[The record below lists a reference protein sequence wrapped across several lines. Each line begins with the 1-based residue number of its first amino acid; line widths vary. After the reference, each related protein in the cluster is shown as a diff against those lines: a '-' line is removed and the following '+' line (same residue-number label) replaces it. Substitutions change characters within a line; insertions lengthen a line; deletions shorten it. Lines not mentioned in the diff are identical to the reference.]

1 MGKKRVIT
9 KSGEDTNKSKQK
21 VSSKKAK
28 ASPKK
33 HLEAGRAYIQVS
45 YNNTKVSIT
54 DSKGELVA
62 WSSAGSLGF
71 RGPKKATAFAASK
84 VVATLM
90 EKVKK
95 IGLKT
100 VEIYVKGIGGGR
112 ETAIRSLVNQGLD
125 VTMIKDITPMPH
137 NGPRPPKARRV

>member
-1 MGKKRVIT
+1 MGKKRFIT

>member
-9 KSGEDTNKSKQK
+9 KSGEDTKIKQK
-21 VSSKKAK
+21 VSSGKTKG
-28 ASPKK
+28 SSKK
-33 HLEAGRAYIQVS
+33 HLEVGRAYIRVS
-45 YNNTKVSIT
+45 YNNTAVSIT
-54 DSKGELVA
+54 DLKGDLVA

-95 IGLKT
+95 VGLKT

-125 VTMIKDITPMPH
+125 VTLIKDITPMPH
-137 NGPRPPKARRV
+137 NGPRPPKVRRV

>member
-9 KSGEDTNKSKQK
+9 KSGEDTNKINQK
-21 VSSKKAK
+21 VSSKKSK
-28 ASPKK
+28 GSSKK
-33 HLEAGRAYIQVS
+33 HLETGRAYIQVS
-45 YNNTKVSIT
+45 YNNTTVSIT
-54 DSKGELVA
+54 DLKGDLVA

-84 VVATLM
+84 VVAALM

-95 IGLKT
+95 VGLKT

-125 VTMIKDITPMPH
+125 VTLIKDVTPMPH
-137 NGPRPPKARRV
+137 NGPRPPKVRRV

>member
-95 IGLKT
+95 VGLKT

>member
-9 KSGEDTNKSKQK
+9 KSGEDTKTKQK
-21 VSSKKAK
+21 ASSGKAK
-28 ASPKK
+28 GSSKK
-33 HLEAGRAYIQVS
+33 HLEVGRAYIQVS
-45 YNNTKVSIT
+45 YNNTTVSIT
-54 DSKGELVA
+54 DLKGDLVA

-95 IGLKT
+95 VGLKT

-125 VTMIKDITPMPH
+125 VTLIKDITPMPH
-137 NGPRPPKARRV
+137 NGPRPPKVRRV

>member
-1 MGKKRVIT
+1 
-9 KSGEDTNKSKQK
+9 
-21 VSSKKAK
+21 
-28 ASPKK
+28 
-33 HLEAGRAYIQVS
+33 
-45 YNNTKVSIT
+45 
-54 DSKGELVA
+54 
-62 WSSAGSLGF
+62 
-71 RGPKKATAFAASK
+71 
-84 VVATLM
+84 M

-95 IGLKT
+95 VGLKT

>member
-9 KSGEDTNKSKQK
+9 KSSEDTNKNKQK
-21 VSSKKAK
+21 ASSKKAK

-95 IGLKT
+95 VGLKT

>member
-9 KSGEDTNKSKQK
+9 KSGEDTKTKQK
-21 VSSKKAK
+21 ASSGKAK
-28 ASPKK
+28 GSSKK
-33 HLEAGRAYIQVS
+33 HLEVGRAYILVS
-45 YNNTKVSIT
+45 YNNTTVSIT
-54 DSKGELVA
+54 DLKGELVA

-95 IGLKT
+95 VGLKT

-125 VTMIKDITPMPH
+125 VILIKDITPMPH
-137 NGPRPPKARRV
+137 NGPRPPKVRRV

>member
-9 KSGEDTNKSKQK
+9 KSGEDTNKIKQK
-21 VSSKKAK
+21 VSTSKAK
-28 ASPKK
+28 GSSKK
-33 HLEAGRAYIQVS
+33 HLEVGRAYIQVS
-45 YNNTKVSIT
+45 YNNTTVSIT
-54 DSKGELVA
+54 DLKGDLVA

-84 VVATLM
+84 VVATLI

-95 IGLKT
+95 VGLKT
-100 VEIYVKGIGGGR
+100 IEIYVKGIGGGR

-125 VTMIKDITPMPH
+125 VTLIKDITPMPH
-137 NGPRPPKARRV
+137 NGPRPPKVRRV

>member
-9 KSGEDTNKSKQK
+9 KSSEDTNKNKQK

-54 DSKGELVA
+54 DSNGDLVA

-95 IGLKT
+95 VGLKT

>member
-9 KSGEDTNKSKQK
+9 KSGEDTKNKQK
-21 VSSKKAK
+21 GSSGKAKGSSKKN
-28 ASPKK
+28 
-33 HLEAGRAYIQVS
+33 LEVGRAYIQVS
-45 YNNTKVSIT
+45 YNNTTVSIT
-54 DSKGELVA
+54 DLKGDLIA

-84 VVATLM
+84 VVGNLM

-95 IGLKT
+95 VGLKT

-125 VTMIKDITPMPH
+125 VTLIKDITPMPH
-137 NGPRPPKARRV
+137 NGPRPPKVRRV

>member
-1 MGKKRVIT
+1 MGRKRVIT

>member
-9 KSGEDTNKSKQK
+9 KSSEDTNKNKQK
-21 VSSKKAK
+21 VSSKKSK

-33 HLEAGRAYIQVS
+33 HLEVGRAYIQVS

-54 DSKGELVA
+54 DSNGDLVA

-95 IGLKT
+95 VGLKT

>member
-9 KSGEDTNKSKQK
+9 KSGEDTKTKQK
-21 VSSKKAK
+21 ASSGKAK
-28 ASPKK
+28 GSSKK
-33 HLEAGRAYIQVS
+33 HLEVGRAYIQVS
-45 YNNTKVSIT
+45 YNNTTVSIT
-54 DSKGELVA
+54 DLKGDLVA

-84 VVATLM
+84 VVATLI

-95 IGLKT
+95 VGLKT
-100 VEIYVKGIGGGR
+100 IEIYVKGIGGGR

-125 VTMIKDITPMPH
+125 VTLIKDITPMPH

>member
-9 KSGEDTNKSKQK
+9 KSSEDTNKNKQK
-21 VSSKKAK
+21 ASSKKSK

-33 HLEAGRAYIQVS
+33 HLEVGRAYIQVS

-54 DSKGELVA
+54 DSNGDLVA

-95 IGLKT
+95 VGLKT

>member
-9 KSGEDTNKSKQK
+9 KSGEDTKTKQK
-21 VSSKKAK
+21 ASSGKAK
-28 ASPKK
+28 GSSKK
-33 HLEAGRAYIQVS
+33 HLEVGRAYIQVS
-45 YNNTKVSIT
+45 YNNTTVSIT
-54 DSKGELVA
+54 DLKGDLVA

-95 IGLKT
+95 VGLKT

-125 VTMIKDITPMPH
+125 VILIKDITPMPH
-137 NGPRPPKARRV
+137 NGPRPPKVRRV

>member
-9 KSGEDTNKSKQK
+9 KSSEDTNKNKQK
-21 VSSKKAK
+21 ASSKKAK

-54 DSKGELVA
+54 DSNGDLVA

-95 IGLKT
+95 VGLKT

>member
-9 KSGEDTNKSKQK
+9 KSSEDTNKNKQK
-21 VSSKKAK
+21 ASSKKAK

-33 HLEAGRAYIQVS
+33 HLEVGRAYIQVS

-54 DSKGELVA
+54 DSNGDLVA

-95 IGLKT
+95 VGLKT

>member
-9 KSGEDTNKSKQK
+9 KSSEDTNKNKQK
-21 VSSKKAK
+21 VSSKKSK

-33 HLEAGRAYIQVS
+33 HLEVGRAYIQVS

-54 DSKGELVA
+54 DSNGDLVA

-71 RGPKKATAFAASK
+71 RGHKKATAFAASK

-95 IGLKT
+95 VGLKT

>member
-9 KSGEDTNKSKQK
+9 KSSEDTNKNKQK
-21 VSSKKAK
+21 VSSKKSK

-33 HLEAGRAYIQVS
+33 HLEVGRAYIQVS

-54 DSKGELVA
+54 DSNGDLVA

-95 IGLKT
+95 VGLKT

-137 NGPRPPKARRV
+137 NGPRPPKVRRV

>member
-9 KSGEDTNKSKQK
+9 KSGEDTKTKQK
-21 VSSKKAK
+21 ASSGKAK
-28 ASPKK
+28 GSSKK
-33 HLEAGRAYIQVS
+33 HLEVGRAYIRVS
-45 YNNTKVSIT
+45 YNNTTVSIT
-54 DSKGELVA
+54 DLKGDLVA

-95 IGLKT
+95 VGLKT

-112 ETAIRSLVNQGLD
+112 ETAIRSLANQGLD
-125 VTMIKDITPMPH
+125 ITLIKDITPMPH
-137 NGPRPPKARRV
+137 NGPRPPKVRRV

>member
-9 KSGEDTNKSKQK
+9 KSSEDTNKNKQK
-21 VSSKKAK
+21 VSSKKSK

-33 HLEAGRAYIQVS
+33 HLEVGRAYIQVS

-54 DSKGELVA
+54 DSNGDLGA

-95 IGLKT
+95 VGLKT

>member
-1 MGKKRVIT
+1 
-9 KSGEDTNKSKQK
+9 
-21 VSSKKAK
+21 VS
-28 ASPKK
+28 
-33 HLEAGRAYIQVS
+33 L
-45 YNNTKVSIT
+45 T
-54 DSKGELVA
+54 DLKGGLVA

-90 EKVKK
+90 EKVKRV
-95 IGLKT
+95 GLKT

-125 VTMIKDITPMPH
+125 IVLIKDITPIPH
-137 NGPRPPKARRV
+137 NGPRPPKVRRV